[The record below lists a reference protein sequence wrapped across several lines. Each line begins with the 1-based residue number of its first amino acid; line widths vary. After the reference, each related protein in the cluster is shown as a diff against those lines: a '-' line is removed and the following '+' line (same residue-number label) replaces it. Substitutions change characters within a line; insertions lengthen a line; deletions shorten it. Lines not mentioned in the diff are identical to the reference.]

1 MSLLIVED
9 VHKRYAAQDVLR
21 GVRFQIDPGQKVGL
35 VGRNGGG
42 KSTLLRVIEG
52 VEPPDTGR
60 VILSKGSRMGHV
72 PQRPQFEAGVTVRA
86 YVEGG
91 LEEAR
96 EMARE
101 LERLSVRMGEVEGDE
116 LERVLKLHAELTE
129 HLELAG
135 GWELERRVETVLS
148 GLGLHAPFWEREAR
162 TLSGGEKSRVALAR
176 ELVGGHDLLLLDEPT
191 NHLDLDGIEWI
202 ESWLK
207 ELKGAVLVVSHDRR
221 LLDGAVGSILD
232 LEWGRVHRYP
242 GNYSK
247 YLELRAERY
256 EFELRA
262 FEQQQG
268 NIRKDQA
275 FIKKHMGS
283 QRTSEAKGR
292 RKRLDRVERLERPHH
307 DVRRPNIPAPKVERG
322 GELVLECEGLSGGYE
337 GKTLFEGVD
346 LRVGRGQRI
355 GVVGPNGAGKSTL
368 LRILAGRQAKTGGVV
383 EQGHGARC
391 GYYDQDAA
399 ELDPDGT
406 PYELVRRR
414 YQAMTDQEIRSHLAR
429 FLFRG
434 DEVEKAVPALSGGER
449 ARLAL
454 ALLLLENVSW
464 LALDE
469 PTNHLDL
476 GARTALEE
484 MLGAFDGALVCVSHD
499 RAFLDGLCTHILE
512 VSGTVELFQGNY
524 TDWRSAKQARREEAQ
539 AGAARRA
546 TARPKEA
553 PAKPA
558 KTRKTTSSTKSAR
571 SSGGRV
577 RNPYRFEKLEARIME
592 LETELEGLQ
601 AEVATEA
608 VYRDPDKL
616 KEFQITIAEREAELE
631 QANEEWAN
639 WDVG

>member
-1 MSLLIVED
+1 MSLLIVD
-9 VHKRYAAQDVLR
+9 QVHKRYAAQDVLR
-21 GVRFQIDPGQKVGL
+21 GARFQVDPGQKVGL

-52 VEPPDTGR
+52 LETPDGGK
-60 VILSKGSRMGHV
+60 VILRRGARLGHV
-72 PQRPQFEAGVTVRA
+72 PQRPEFAAGVSVRA

-96 EMARE
+96 AMARE
-101 LERLSVRMGEVEGDE
+101 LEALAVRMGEVVGDE
-116 LERVLKLHAELTE
+116 LERVMNLHTELTE
-129 HLELAG
+129 RLELAG

-202 ESWLK
+202 EAWLAS
-207 ELKGAVLVVSHDRR
+207 LKGAVLVVSHDRR
-221 LLDGAVGSILD
+221 LLDGAVDSILD
-232 LEWGRVHRYP
+232 LERGVVTRYP

-247 YLELRAERY
+247 YLELRAERHA
-256 EFELRA
+256 FELRA
-262 FEQQQG
+262 YEQQRDE
-268 NIRKDQA
+268 IRKEEG

-292 RKRLDRVERLERPHH
+292 RKKLARLDRLERPHL
-307 DVRRPNIPAPKVERG
+307 DVRRPSIPPPRAERG
-322 GELVLECEGLSGGYE
+322 GELVLECEGLAAGY
-337 GKTLFEGVD
+337 GDAPLFEGVD
-346 LRVGRGQRI
+346 LRIGRGQRI

-368 LRILAGRQAKTGGVV
+368 LKVLAGRRRASAGRVV
-383 EQGHGARC
+383 PGHGARV

-399 ELDPDGT
+399 DLDPSGS
-406 PYELVRRR
+406 PYELVRRA
-414 YQAMTDQEIRSHLAR
+414 YPDLTDQEIRAHLAR

-434 DEVEKAVPALSGGER
+434 DEVDKGVPALSGGER

-454 ALLLLENVSW
+454 ALLMLERVSW

-476 GARTALEE
+476 GARAALEE

-499 RAFLDGLCTHILE
+499 RAFLDGLCTHVLE
-512 VSGTVELFQGNY
+512 VSGSVELFTGNY
-524 TDWRSAKQARREEAQ
+524 TDWRAVRRAGDEARAAAKAR
-539 AGAARRA
+539 GAERARRA
-546 TARPKEA
+546 AA
-553 PAKPA
+553 ASSKPET
-558 KTRKTTSSTKSAR
+558 KPTKPRRGSSA
-571 SSGGRV
+571 GRV
-577 RNPYRFEKLEARIME
+577 RNPYRFEKLEARIIE
-592 LETELEGLQ
+592 LETELGGLH

-608 VYRDPDKL
+608 VYRDPEKL
-616 KEFQITIAEREAELE
+616 KELQITIAEREHELAR
-631 QANEEWAN
+631 ANEEWET
-639 WDVG
+639 WETG